1 MQQSTGCLVLCS
13 LVNCQ
18 LHQVSLDSATVA
30 VAPTEYSCLEPTLYT
45 DRHAPLVEACR
56 RGERKAQYELYR
68 LYSKAMY
75 NVCVRILN
83 HPAEAED
90 VLQEAF
96 LDAFQKIGDFRQTST
111 FGAWLKQIVVNRAI
125 NQLRQ
130 RRVQWV
136 GVEEAEN
143 VGELD
148 TSGLNDA
155 DITLEVTQVRR
166 AIETLPDGFRTV
178 LSLYL
183 LEGYDHEEIAG
194 ILGISESTSR
204 SQYLRAKKRL
214 AESLKRIEF

>member
-1 MQQSTGCLVLCS
+1 MET
-13 LVNCQ
+13 
-18 LHQVSLDSATVA
+18 
-30 VAPTEYSCLEPTLYT
+30 TLYV
-45 DRHAPLVEACR
+45 DRHLPLVEACR
-56 RGERKAQYELYR
+56 RGERKAQYELYK

-83 HPAEAED
+83 HPGEAED

-96 LDAFQKIGDFRQTST
+96 LDAFQKIHDFRHTST

-136 GVEEAEN
+136 DVEEAQHVSDAEPFD
-143 VGELD
+143 EESTTLD
-148 TSGLNDA
+148 
-155 DITLEVTQVRR
+155 VTAVRK
-166 AIETLPDGFRTV
+166 AIENLPDGFRTV

-183 LEGYDHEEIAG
+183 LEGYDHEEIGG

-214 AESLKRIEF
+214 AETLKNFEY

>member
-1 MQQSTGCLVLCS
+1 M
-13 LVNCQ
+13 
-18 LHQVSLDSATVA
+18 
-30 VAPTEYSCLEPTLYT
+30 YT
-45 DRHAPLVEACR
+45 DRHVRLVEACR

-75 NVCVRILN
+75 NVCYRILN

-96 LDAFQKIGDFRQTST
+96 LDAFQHLGDFRQTST

-125 NQLRQ
+125 NHLRQ
-130 RRVQWV
+130 RRVQFV
-136 GVEEAEN
+136 DVEEADA
-143 VGELD
+143 VGDPEPVD
-148 TSGLNDA
+148 ESD
-155 DITLEVTQVRR
+155 LEYDVATVRR
-166 AIETLPDGFRTV
+166 GIESLPDGFRTV

-204 SQYLRAKKRL
+204 SQFLRAKKRL
-214 AESLKRIEF
+214 LEILKRNM

>member
-1 MQQSTGCLVLCS
+1 
-13 LVNCQ
+13 
-18 LHQVSLDSATVA
+18 
-30 VAPTEYSCLEPTLYT
+30 LETTLYT
-45 DRHAPLVEACR
+45 DRHVLLVEACR

-96 LDAFQKIGDFRQTST
+96 LDAFQHLHEFRQTST

-125 NQLRQ
+125 NHLRQ

-136 GVEEAEN
+136 DVEEAES
-143 VGELD
+143 VGD
-148 TSGLNDA
+148 SGYPGVDEA
-155 DITLEVTQVRR
+155 DLEYDVATVRR
-166 AIETLPDGFRTV
+166 GIENLPDGFRTV

-214 AESLKRIEF
+214 LDFLKGKMTY

>member
-1 MQQSTGCLVLCS
+1 MPSTRVVFAAQPTLSHTPSEQYQRRGRGNRPQQSL
-13 LVNCQ
+13 
-18 LHQVSLDSATVA
+18 
-30 VAPTEYSCLEPTLYT
+30 CLETTVYT
-45 DRHAPLVEACR
+45 DRHVLLVEACR

-75 NVCVRILN
+75 NVCFRILN

-96 LDAFQKIGDFRQTST
+96 LDAFQHLNDFRQTST

-125 NQLRQ
+125 NHLRQ
-130 RRVQWV
+130 RRVQFV
-136 GVEEAEN
+136 DVEEAEY
-143 VGELD
+143 VGDTESVDESELEYD
-148 TSGLNDA
+148 
-155 DITLEVTQVRR
+155 VTTVRR
-166 AIETLPDGFRTV
+166 GIESLPDGFRTV

-204 SQYLRAKKRL
+204 SQFLRAKKRL
-214 AESLKRIEF
+214 LEILKRSM